1 MLQYEVI
8 LPRPLLVTTKHLC
21 FKFQYAISP
30 IDTPQVI
37 PLSKIFPQT
46 LKPSIHHPRTI
57 KTVQLTPPPQHPCF
71 RSGNFSLRGN

>member
-8 LPRPLLVTTKHLC
+8 LPRPSLLVTTKHLC

-57 KTVQLTPPPQHPCF
+57 KTVQLTPPQHPCF
-71 RSGNFSLRGN
+71 RSGNFGLRGN